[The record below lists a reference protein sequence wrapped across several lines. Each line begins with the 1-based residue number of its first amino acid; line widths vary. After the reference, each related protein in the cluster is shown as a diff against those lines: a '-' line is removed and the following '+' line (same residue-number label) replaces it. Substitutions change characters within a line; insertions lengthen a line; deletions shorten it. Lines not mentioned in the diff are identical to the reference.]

1 MCQEVVCMCVHVV
14 CVCVCVAV
22 VYVCAP
28 GWYLGVNV
36 CGGGCAVWSVC

>member
-1 MCQEVVCMCVHVV
+1 MCVHVV
-14 CVCVCVAV
+14 CVCVWWV

-36 CGGGCAVWSVC
+36 CRGAVRVECVC